1 MTSQNLGLVKKHTT
15 QSQWI
20 GSKQFIQNDLQV
32 FFSRLSKMGLF
43 LPKLLVKK
51 FRNSSSVARSNHE
64 KTNTTKFW
72 HW

>member
-32 FFSRLSKMGLF
+32 FFFPIVQNGSF
-43 LPKLLVKK
+43 
-51 FRNSSSVARSNHE
+51 FT
-64 KTNTTKFW
+64 KTFSQKI
-72 HW
+72 